1 MQHKL
6 FFTTQKDDCTQLF
19 FVCCP
24 QTPCKDH
31 WGSGL
36 DAMKDALALEKH
48 VYQSLLDLHSK
59 ADANNDP
66 QV

>member
-1 MQHKL
+1 MYAL
-6 FFTTQKDDCTQLF
+6 VRVFCVCLVQK
-19 FVCCP
+19 
-24 QTPCKDH
+24 PCKDH

-36 DAMKDALALEKH
+36 DAMEDALSLEKQ

-59 ADANNDP
+59 AVAANDP